1 MALLSVLLGLSP
13 SRPILRLRSVR
24 TASAAATASPT
35 ALVQHI
41 YQRACA
47 QDLDG
52 ACAAM
57 ADLTPESVGLARPG
71 PKRPRRGAGPPRISY
86 MHVYADAALSIGI
99 FVLPAGASIPLHDHP
114 GMSVLSQ
121 LLYGSLHVTS
131 YDAGEPLAA
140 GGGGPGA
147 LLGRLA
153 GRQTGERRMR
163 CAPPTERVVR
173 APAPPLRLDPTCGN
187 IHEFVALEETSC
199 WPPPPHPTAARG
211 ALTAARPI
219 WPQDTAVFDVL
230 TPPYNDF
237 AGRSC
242 HYYSAAAQEDNA
254 VELREVPWPSGLV
267 IASAPYRGP
276 PCGPEVSSY

>member
-71 PKRPRRGAGPPRISY
+71 PSRLRRGAGPPRISY

-173 APAPPLRLDPTCGN
+173 APAPPLRLDPLRGN
-187 IHEFVALEETSC
+187 IHEFVALE
-199 WPPPPHPTAARG
+199 
-211 ALTAARPI
+211 
-219 WPQDTAVFDVL
+219 DTAIFDVL

>member
-1 MALLSVLLGLSP
+1 
-13 SRPILRLRSVR
+13 
-24 TASAAATASPT
+24 
-35 ALVQHI
+35 
-41 YQRACA
+41 
-47 QDLDG
+47 
-52 ACAAM
+52 
-57 ADLTPESVGLARPG
+57 
-71 PKRPRRGAGPPRISY
+71 

-131 YDAGEPLAA
+131 
-140 GGGGPGA
+140 
-147 LLGRLA
+147 
-153 GRQTGERRMR
+153 QTGERRMR

-173 APAPPLRLDPTCGN
+173 APAPPLRLDPLRGN
-187 IHEFVALEETSC
+187 IHEF
-199 WPPPPHPTAARG
+199 
-211 ALTAARPI
+211 
-219 WPQDTAVFDVL
+219 DTAVFDVL